1 MKEND
6 WETLTDD
13 IEREVELKNRDYRK
27 LTPEEVEEAT
37 AYVIMNAFEKFSSG
51 TITNWQRLQQHALNH
66 VINAIRKVSRYHLR
80 NKNHRYFYERAE
92 QALSKCDH
100 GLSFEVIALE
110 GIPHIS
116 DKELEIA
123 RLLSMGYSQADILK
137 EKIVS
142 SRRQLRKAIKK
153 IKRFLL

>member
-13 IEREVELKNRDYRK
+13 IEREVEFKNRDYRK

-80 NKNHRYFYERAE
+80 NKNHRYFYEQAE
-92 QALSKCDH
+92 QALSKYDQ
-100 GLSFEVIALE
+100 GLSIEVITLE

-116 DKELEIA
+116 DQELEIA
-123 RLLSMGYSQADILK
+123 RKLSMGFSQSDLLK
-137 EKIVS
+137 EKIVC

>member
-1 MKEND
+1 MKKND
-6 WETLTDD
+6 WETLTED
-13 IEREVELKNRDYRK
+13 IEREVKFKNRDYRK

-80 NKNHRYFYERAE
+80 NKNHRYFYEQAE
-92 QALSKCDH
+92 QALSKYDQ
-100 GLSFEVIALE
+100 GLSIEVITLE

-116 DKELEIA
+116 DQELEIA
-123 RLLSMGYSQADILK
+123 RKLSMGFSQSDLLK
-137 EKIVS
+137 EKIVC

>member
-51 TITNWQRLQQHALNH
+51 VITDWKRLQQHALNH

-80 NKNHRYFYERAE
+80 NKNHRYFYEQAE
-92 QALSKCDH
+92 QALSKYDQ
-100 GLSFEVIALE
+100 GLSIEVITLE

-116 DKELEIA
+116 DQELEIA
-123 RLLSMGYSQADILK
+123 RKLSMGFSQSDLLK
-137 EKIVS
+137 EKIVC